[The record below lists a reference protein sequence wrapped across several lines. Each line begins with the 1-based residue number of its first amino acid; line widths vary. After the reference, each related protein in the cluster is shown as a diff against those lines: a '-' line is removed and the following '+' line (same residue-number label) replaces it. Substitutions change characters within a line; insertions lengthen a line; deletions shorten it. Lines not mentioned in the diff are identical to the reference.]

1 MMRTRP
7 VEVTSPRLQVT
18 VLPACVQVPVPSG
31 TSPPPG
37 FGPTL
42 RQVIGPVTTRPAGS
56 VSVTTVP
63 VPLRGLVP
71 VRSSDRL
78 APGPLLT
85 PSTT

>member
-1 MMRTRP
+1 
-7 VEVTSPRLQVT
+7 
-18 VLPACVQVPVPSG
+18 
-31 TSPPPG
+31 
-37 FGPTL
+37 
-42 RQVIGPVTTRPAGS
+42 VIGPVTTRPAGS